1 MDAET
6 PATPL
11 EKAVEEA
18 REVLAGHPVSVSNP
32 RNPRVAA
39 EDALRS
45 LLAALYADRGEA
57 EKALRPFAA
66 IGADA
71 TVAEMAALAE
81 SEPHAGHGKFGIMW
95 RTHKDGGSIVIEA
108 RDLVAARRYFARR
121 EEKGENRG

>member
-57 EKALRPFAA
+57 EATLRPFADFA
-66 IGADA
+66 SIKLTMRGTPLAGEWFAVESKAGA
-71 TVAEMAALAE
+71 AALT
-81 SEPHAGHGKFGIMW
+81 AGDF
-95 RTHKDGGSIVIEA
+95 A
-108 RDLVAARRYFARR
+108 RARRYFARR
-121 EEKGENRG
+121 EEKGEKNRG